1 MLMFWVTDNFLM
13 HKNKANRR
21 YNTERSLLTRTKVKY
36 RSIRRKPR
44 RHNSETDIL
53 LSGDDE
59 LLDADSFPVN
69 RNALA

>member
-13 HKNKANRR
+13 HKNKANHRD
-21 YNTERSLLTRTKVKY
+21 NMERSLLTRTKVKY

-59 LLDADSFPVN
+59 LLDAASFPISGKT
-69 RNALA
+69 LA